1 MTKAPSRC
9 LTTSMTFRKN
19 AIPLTSL
26 EKLVIF
32 PSPMSLVGKSPPML
46 FKADPISKHSRRNPH
61 VNHCGRST
69 SSSILGTTPLL
80 TITSRTGINLHAMM
94 KFSRRSALKIL
105 EDRNSIS
112 PRKRRT
118 EKERAPIF

>member
-1 MTKAPSRC
+1 MTKAPLRF
-9 LTTSMTFRKN
+9 LTTSMTFQKN

-26 EKLVIF
+26 GKLAIF
-32 PSPMSLVGKSPPML
+32 PSPMSLVGRSPPML
-46 FKADPISKHSRRNPH
+46 FKAEPISKHSRRNPH
-61 VNHCGRST
+61 VNHCEKST

-80 TITSRTGINLHAMM
+80 TITNRTGINPHAMM
-94 KFSRRSALKIL
+94 KFSRRSVLKIL

-118 EKERAPIF
+118 ENERAPIF